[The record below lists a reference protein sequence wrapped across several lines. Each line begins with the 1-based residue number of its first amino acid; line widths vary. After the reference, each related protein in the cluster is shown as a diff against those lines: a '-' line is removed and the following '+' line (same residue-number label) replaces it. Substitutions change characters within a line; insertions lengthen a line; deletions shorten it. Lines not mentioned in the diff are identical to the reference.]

1 MSTITLYA
9 SKINQMPSLINDAK
23 KAVKEYKDDLNS
35 LKLKLF
41 TIDSSVCNVDDV
53 ISSIKASSQTQ
64 EDKIE
69 TLNTLNK
76 DMEEFIS
83 DIVRIDSEVA
93 NTINKSKD
101 DFYDEYEYLKPE
113 CEKSWLEKAKEW
125 IDSACEWCK
134 DLWNKITDFDFFNF
148 IGKLIYSEGFSNF
161 VTQALKQVFI
171 R

>member
-1 MSTITLYA
+1 
-9 SKINQMPSLINDAK
+9 MPILINDAK

-101 DFYDEYEYLKPE
+101 DFYDEYEYLKPG

>member
-1 MSTITLYA
+1 
-9 SKINQMPSLINDAK
+9 MPILINDAK